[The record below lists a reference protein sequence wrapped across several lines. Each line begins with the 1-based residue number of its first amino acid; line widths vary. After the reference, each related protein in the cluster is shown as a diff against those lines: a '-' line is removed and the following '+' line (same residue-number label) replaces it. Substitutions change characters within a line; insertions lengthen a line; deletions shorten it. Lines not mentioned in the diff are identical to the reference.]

1 MAPSNIPK
9 LINTGQDLKNITSCP
24 IKTKLLAPFS
34 VAAEQPE
41 IRQIRICDTA
51 YSKARRG
58 ATPQQ
63 RLVGAF

>member
-24 IKTKLLAPFS
+24 IKTKLLALFS
-34 VAAEQPE
+34 VVAEQPE
-41 IRQIRICDTA
+41 IRQIRIGDTA

-63 RLVGAF
+63 HLVGAF